1 MEPSVQ
7 SKAKIALGKADK
19 AVSWTISAAH
29 RFAKDMIRRVDQ
41 EDGAF
46 YIAGESVFT
55 DALLIV
61 ALLLAFIIVFL
72 LGYCLGS
79 RFGRRVVTKAVC
91 NGGHPVTAAE
101 DQRVTANGGK
111 QDGNQPAAAGGGE
124 QFTDDGG
131 KQQYADDD
139 VKQRLTDNGGNST
152 V

>member
-1 MEPSVQ
+1 MEPSDQ

-29 RFAKDMIRRVDQ
+29 RFAKDMIQRVEQ

-46 YIAGESVFT
+46 YVAGQSAFT

-72 LGYCLGS
+72 VGYSLGS
-79 RFGRRVVTKAVC
+79 HCGRRVVFDATKAVC
-91 NGGHPVTAAE
+91 NGCHPVTAAA

-111 QDGNQPAAAGGGE
+111 QDGSQPATQSTDGGKSSA
-124 QFTDDGG
+124 DDGG
-131 KQQYADDD
+131 KKQSTDDD
-139 VKQRLTDNGGNST
+139 GDST